1 MRIKLNSIFVD
12 DQDKAKAFYADVL
25 GFQVRHDIPA
35 GGFRWITLVAPDDPD
50 GAELVLEPVSED
62 FARDFQSA
70 LFERGI
76 PITAFEVDDLRAE
89 HARLRDRGVVFSM
102 EPTSQGPVALAVFAD
117 TCGNHIQ
124 LIQPLDAS

>member
-62 FARDFQSA
+62 FARDFQ
-70 LFERGI
+70 FQR
-76 PITAFEVDDLRAE
+76 
-89 HARLRDRGVVFSM
+89 
-102 EPTSQGPVALAVFAD
+102 TSN
-117 TCGNHIQ
+117 TT
-124 LIQPLDAS
+124 